1 MGNKVIKVVVKN
13 RNRRELYSGDIVYIP
28 EIRKTYRV
36 KIDPMDM
43 IEYNPYMF

>member
-1 MGNKVIKVVVKN
+1 MGNKIIKVVIRN
-13 RNRRELYSGDIVYIP
+13 NNRRELYSGDIVFVP
-28 EIRKTYRV
+28 EIGKSYRV